1 MKEPTE
7 QKIRTDHIFVRR
19 QKILVI
25 AILVLALSIAIIMAA
40 IYQTEKKKSTDT
52 NQGLNSNSQISVV
65 EEKDGSQEPDNN
77 SIENNQPANA
87 DDFYQR
93 GQVAMA
99 DKNWQEAAS
108 KFEMAIALDNENPDY
123 FNRKSQAE
131 YNMSQ
136 KDRAISTINEGLA
149 TNPDSDLLK
158 SRLDILQKEFIG
170 SQPQ

>member
-40 IYQTEKKKSTDT
+40 IYQTEKKKSADT
-52 NQGLNSNSQISVV
+52 NQGLDTNSEISVV
-65 EEKDGSQEPDNN
+65 EEKDNPDEPDSN
-77 SIENNQPANA
+77 SIENKEPVSA

-93 GQVAMA
+93 GQIAMA

-136 KDRAISTINEGLA
+136 KDRAISTINEGLVA
-149 TNPDSDLLK
+149 NPGSDFLK
-158 SRLDILQKEFIG
+158 SRLDILQKEFVG